1 MSDRIL
7 IVDDDDNIQ
16 VLLARLLTLEGIE
29 NVDVVSSGL
38 EAIEYLASMRP
49 SLVLL
54 DVNMPGL
61 DGWLVCEIINNVKR
75 GKSIPVVFQTALQ
88 GSENIKRAVELGAH
102 SYLEKPYTRDSVR
115 QVLDAV
121 LNRNRVTDQSVGQ
134 DLQMILRDLG
144 EAAEHTLN
152 LMAGGHAQTVR
163 AGKVSLDGD
172 DRVHDYVGLISST
185 GTGDLTLATG
195 WPRNIA
201 SRAVTAL
208 TQVPEEQLDDEIILD
223 GIQEFLNMVLGYG
236 LRSIGRHWPMRLN
249 LPSGQVGTSIGSMQN
264 DIDFGFEF
272 IVSSGGVEIPF
283 LISWHTH
290 DQF

>member
-1 MSDRIL
+1 
-7 IVDDDDNIQ
+7 
-16 VLLARLLTLEGIE
+16 
-29 NVDVVSSGL
+29 
-38 EAIEYLASMRP
+38 
-49 SLVLL
+49 
-54 DVNMPGL
+54 MPGL

-75 GKSIPVVFQTALQ
+75 WKSIPVVFQTALQ

-102 SYLEKPYTRDSVR
+102 SYLEKPYTRESVR

-249 LPSGQVGTSIGSMQN
+249 LPSGEVGTSISSMQN

>member
-16 VLLARLLTLEGIE
+16 ILLARLLTLEGIE

-49 SLVLL
+49 SLVFL

-75 GKSIPVVFQTALQ
+75 WKSIPVVFQTALQ
-88 GSENIKRAVELGAH
+88 GAENIKRAVELGAH

-172 DRVHDYVGLISST
+172 DRVHDYVG
-185 GTGDLTLATG
+185 
-195 WPRNIA
+195 
-201 SRAVTAL
+201 
-208 TQVPEEQLDDEIILD
+208 
-223 GIQEFLNMVLGYG
+223 
-236 LRSIGRHWPMRLN
+236 
-249 LPSGQVGTSIGSMQN
+249 
-264 DIDFGFEF
+264 
-272 IVSSGGVEIPF
+272 
-283 LISWHTH
+283 TH
-290 DQF
+290 LQYRYR